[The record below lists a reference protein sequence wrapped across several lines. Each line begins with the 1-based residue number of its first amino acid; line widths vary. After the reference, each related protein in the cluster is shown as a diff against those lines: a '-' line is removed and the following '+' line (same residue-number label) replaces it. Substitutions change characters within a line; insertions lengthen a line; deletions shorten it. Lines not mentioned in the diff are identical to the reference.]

1 MKTLIAKSR
10 DKVLDLLTARFV
22 YECASVKLYD
32 KILAKMSATGGEDV
46 LRMQRKMSE
55 LRDEELEHEQWLES
69 QIRAAGGDAHGQ
81 SEMSRLEE
89 METSGVEKVV
99 LEGDE
104 PLPKMF
110 HALLLAEL
118 GDNAGWDLLAN
129 LAAEAGDHEAKRAI
143 RRRLREEE
151 EHLIFVRRV
160 VQRQA
165 RRDVLGQRVA
175 MPTGLIL

>member
-10 DKVLDLLTARFV
+10 DKVLDLLTARLV
-22 YECASVKLYD
+22 HERGSVKLYE
-32 KILAKMSATGGEDV
+32 KILAKMNATGSDDTQ
-46 LRMQRKMSE
+46 RMQRKMSE
-55 LRDEELEHEQWLES
+55 LRGEEQEHVEWLES
-69 QIRAAGGDAHGQ
+69 QIQAAGGDAHGQ

-89 METSGVEKVV
+89 TEASGVEKIV

-104 PLPKMF
+104 PLPRMF

-129 LAAEAGDHEAKRAI
+129 LAAEAGDRDAKRAI
-143 RRRLREEE
+143 RQRLHEEE
-151 EHLIFVRRV
+151 VHLLFVRRV

-165 RRDVLGQRVA
+165 RLDVLGQRVA
-175 MPTGLIL
+175 I

>member
-10 DKVLDLLTARFV
+10 DKVLDLLTARFA
-22 YECASVKLYD
+22 YERASVKLYD
-32 KILAKMSATGGEDV
+32 KILAKMRATGNEDV

-55 LRDEELEHEQWLES
+55 LRDEEQEHEEWLEA
-69 QIRAAGGDAHGQ
+69 QIKAAGGDAYAQ

-89 METSGVEKVV
+89 TETSGVERVV

-129 LAAEAGDHEAKRAI
+129 LAAEAGDYEARRAI
-143 RRRLREEE
+143 RKRLHEEE
-151 EHLIFVRRV
+151 EHLLFVRRV

-165 RRDVLGQRVA
+165 RRDVLGQRVS
-175 MPTGLIL
+175 MPSGMIL